1 MSALYE
7 VNDTWFLMTEMYEL
21 ADQYP
26 FLHLIHFLGFMV
38 LPNIFFF
45 LPLLEPLYGI
55 LQQCSYASVCVCVYF
70 CVFVKVYGVSW
81 PRA

>member
-38 LPNIFFF
+38 LPNIFFS

-55 LQQCSYASVCVCVYF
+55 LQQANLCFAIP
-70 CVFVKVYGVSW
+70 SW
-81 PRA
+81 SMATRLLFLEEDIK